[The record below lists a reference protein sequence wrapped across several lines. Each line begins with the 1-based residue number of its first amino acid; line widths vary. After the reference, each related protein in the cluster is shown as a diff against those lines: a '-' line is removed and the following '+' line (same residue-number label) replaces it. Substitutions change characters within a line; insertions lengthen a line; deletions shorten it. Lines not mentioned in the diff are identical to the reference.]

1 MIKKTTFTLILMMGF
16 TSIIYCQTYTQH
28 DIENKFINEWTL
40 KSVEVNNKPT
50 PLNAKQKNAHAVFA
64 KDSTYTNI
72 SDNGQE
78 SGRWYF
84 DYKKQVL
91 IFNDGRGDSQDIKI
105 KIERLTEKECILFF
119 SGKMKETNRVFLER
133 EK

>member
-1 MIKKTTFTLILMMGF
+1 MGF

-50 PLNAKQKNAHAVFA
+50 PLNSKQKNAHAVFA

-91 IFNDGRGDSQDIKI
+91 IFNDGRSDSQDIKI